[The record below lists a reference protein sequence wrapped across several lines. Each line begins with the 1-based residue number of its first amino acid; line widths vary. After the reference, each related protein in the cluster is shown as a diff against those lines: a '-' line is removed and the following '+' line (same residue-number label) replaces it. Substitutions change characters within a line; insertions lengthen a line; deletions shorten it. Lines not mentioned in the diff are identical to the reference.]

1 MTDLLVKSIRP
12 GEYRNMTA
20 FTNDYYKHI
29 LLNESTLIS
38 PILGIFTINLSG
50 DSDQI
55 DPINF
60 VLMKNI
66 IPNCPTKNWMIFDL
80 KGSTYGRRTIKLKSE
95 LPKIYSL
102 PREILTSPLKDW
114 DFNDGI
120 KTLDLYKS
128 HPDESKNL
136 LLQLERDV
144 KLFCRHNLMD
154 YSLLIFMFFGEEE
167 YGQTKYP
174 HSYLQRDVEVE
185 IDGEVRKVNRY
196 IWMGIIDYLT
206 NFNLMKVME
215 ETIKKTYQHNPS
227 AVHPDLYME
236 RFIKQCKKVVG
247 V

>member
-29 LLNESTLIS
+29 LQNESTLIS

-60 VLMKNI
+60 LLMKNI
-66 IPNCPTKNWMIFDL
+66 IPQCPSNNWMIFDL
-80 KGSTYGRRTIKLKSE
+80 KGSTYGRRTIKPKSE
-95 LPKIYSL
+95 LSKIYSL
-102 PREILTSPLKDW
+102 PKEILTSPLKDW
-114 DFNDGI
+114 DFNEGI
-120 KTLDLYKS
+120 KSLDLWKS
-128 HPDESKNL
+128 HPNESKNL
-136 LLQLERDV
+136 LSQLERDV
-144 KLFCRHNLMD
+144 QLFSRHNLMD

-167 YGQTKYP
+167 FSQQKFP

-185 IDGEVRKVNRY
+185 IDGKSKRINRY
-196 IWMGIIDYLT
+196 ICIGIIDYLT

-227 AVHPDLYME
+227 AVHPDLYMK
-236 RFIKQCKKVVG
+236 RFIKQCKKVIG
-247 V
+247 L